1 MLFQNLITSTPI
13 KQPPELLQ
21 HRLGIKTVTT
31 SLIDPISN
39 TKFVKLTDNNT
50 IKTKITIRNRIKY
63 NTYK

>member
-1 MLFQNLITSTPI
+1 MLFQNLISSTPI

-21 HRLGIKTVTT
+21 YRLVIKTVTT

-50 IKTKITIRNRIKY
+50 TKTKITIRNRIKY